1 MTAKTIIFQSTPS
14 SRKVTKHTAP
24 NSKEREI
31 SIHTFLAEGDF
42 HPEKAE
48 LGDYEFQ
55 STPSSRKVTSNK
67 YILCA
72 PWHIS
77 IHTFL
82 AEGDGF
88 TSWNIRS
95 VINFNPH
102 LPRGRWHKRK
112 EDNENE
118 NYFNP
123 HLPRGRWHATQKAEI
138 RFTIISIHTF
148 LAEGD
153 IRQWAD
159 MRHGIIS
166 IHTFLAEGDLPFV
179 SHVTVISVISI
190 HTFLAEGDH
199 LLRRCNT
206 YVSIFQS
213 TPSSRKVTA
222 SFLDLAFKPAKF
234 QSTPSSRKVTTA
246 MHWW

>member
-1 MTAKTIIFQSTPS
+1 MTNQGLSHENLYT
-14 SRKVTKHTAP
+14 
-24 NSKEREI
+24 I

-55 STPSSRKVTSNK
+55 STPSSRKVTWEVTQLE
-67 YILCA
+67 Y
-72 PWHIS
+72 
-77 IHTFL
+77 
-82 AEGDGF
+82 
-88 TSWNIRS
+88 
-95 VINFNPH
+95 NP
-102 LPRGRWHKRK
+102 
-112 EDNENE
+112 
-118 NYFNP
+118 
-123 HLPRGRWHATQKAEI
+123 
-138 RFTIISIHTF
+138 
-148 LAEGD
+148 
-153 IRQWAD
+153 
-159 MRHGIIS
+159 IIS

-246 MHWW
+246 MH

>member
-1 MTAKTIIFQSTPS
+1 MNFNPHLPRGRWPLTSTSYVRRDIFQSTPS
-14 SRKVTKHTAP
+14 SRKVTCNAK
-24 NSKEREI
+24 
-31 SIHTFLAEGDF
+31 
-42 HPEKAE
+42 
-48 LGDYEFQ
+48 
-55 STPSSRKVTSNK
+55 SRNTLH
-67 YILCA
+67 YY
-72 PWHIS
+72 
-77 IHTFL
+77 
-82 AEGDGF
+82 
-88 TSWNIRS
+88 
-95 VINFNPH
+95 FNPH
-102 LPRGRWHKRK
+102 LPRGRWHKAMGGYAAW
-112 EDNENE
+112 NH
-118 NYFNP
+118 FNP
-123 HLPRGRWHATQKAEI
+123 HLPRGRWQLCRWLTFIVARFQSTPSSRKVTWEVTQLEYNP
-138 RFTIISIHTF
+138 
-148 LAEGD
+148 
-153 IRQWAD
+153 
-159 MRHGIIS
+159 IIS

>member
-1 MTAKTIIFQSTPS
+1 MNFNPHLPRGRWRRGLQWLQKQSYFNPHLPRGRWRILIQSGIATIQ
-14 SRKVTKHTAP
+14 
-24 NSKEREI
+24 
-31 SIHTFLAEGDF
+31 
-42 HPEKAE
+42 
-48 LGDYEFQ
+48 FQ

-102 LPRGRWHKRK
+102 IPRGRWHKRK

-123 HLPRGRWHATQKAEI
+123 HLPRGRWQECRASRALARYFNPHLPRGRWHIELRIISIAIK
-138 RFTIISIHTF
+138 ISIHTF

-153 IRQWAD
+153 
-159 MRHGIIS
+159 
-166 IHTFLAEGDLPFV
+166 
-179 SHVTVISVISI
+179 
-190 HTFLAEGDH
+190 
-199 LLRRCNT
+199 
-206 YVSIFQS
+206 YVWG
-213 TPSSRKVTA
+213 VY
-222 SFLDLAFKPAKF
+222 
-234 QSTPSSRKVTTA
+234 TTA
-246 MHWW
+246 HANFNPHLPRGRWRGILSIEGVNSVNFNPHLPRGRWQNCRQLE